1 MLLNTGEELKNMDV
15 LQNGR
20 SICQWTT
27 GDQER
32 LPDHF
37 LPDIVFI
44 KIFVLTKLY
53 SILILNCN
61 KLNHLA

>member
-32 LPDHF
+32 LPDYF

-44 KIFVLTKLY
+44 KNICTNKAIFYFNT
-53 SILILNCN
+53 
-61 KLNHLA
+61 